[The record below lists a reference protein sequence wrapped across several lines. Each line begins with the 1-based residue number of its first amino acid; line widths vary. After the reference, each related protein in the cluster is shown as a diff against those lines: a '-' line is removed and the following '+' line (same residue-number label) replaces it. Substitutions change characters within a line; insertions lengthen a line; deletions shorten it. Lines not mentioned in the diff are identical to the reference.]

1 MSRRERRRRRGGRG
15 GGRAK
20 QEGTTPGSRGNV
32 MVRVQ

>member
-1 MSRRERRRRRGGRG
+1 MEGDRQAEVGGDG
-15 GGRAK
+15 GK

>member
-1 MSRRERRRRRGGRG
+1 MGGNRQPEV
-15 GGRAK
+15 GRQGAK